1 MDWNK
6 LDRNFWCML
15 PKIRFTLFF
24 LAALS
29 VPEFNTSALR
39 RILLPQKPQMSVRT
53 IKVHPVWTLLAYI
66 RPKERFLMPYL
77 VFSTTSLLSCC
88 RYSRRLLGR
97 SRSLWLASSVCSR
110 LKCFWGLRL
119 RLLWYLCSL
128 FSLSFLRVS
137 IVLMCLSGKH
147 D

>member
-1 MDWNK
+1 M
-6 LDRNFWCML
+6 
-15 PKIRFTLFF
+15 
-24 LAALS
+24 
-29 VPEFNTSALR
+29 SA
-39 RILLPQKPQMSVRT
+39 RT
-53 IKVHPVWTLLAYI
+53 INVHPLWMMATFS

-97 SRSLWLASSVCSR
+97 SGSLWLVSSVCNR
-110 LKCFWGLRL
+110 LRCFWGLRL

-137 IVLMCLSGKH
+137 I
-147 D
+147 